1 MLCYSNGSETMDLA
15 PQELKEGLYEAL
27 NTIGNKRKV
36 LVLPPDITRYHSKA
50 GELTRYAYDYYRQ
63 KITHLLPALGTHNPM
78 NATEI
83 TRMFKGIPLSLF
95 HIHDWRNDIIN
106 IGKVPADFIHEVSGG
121 LVHYDW
127 EVQVNKLLLQE
138 GFDLIL
144 SVGQVV
150 PHEVTGM
157 ANFNKNIFIGTGGP
171 EAINKSHFLG
181 AVFGLEK
188 IMGQKDTPVR
198 KVLNYAWDKFADRF
212 PMVLH
217 ILTVIGR
224 KTDGRLA
231 VRGLYIGDDLECFN
245 RASEL
250 SQQVNIEM
258 LDTPLKKCVVYLDPS
273 EYKSTWLGNK
283 AIYRTRMAMADG
295 GELIILAPGLQ
306 QFGEDPEID
315 TLIRKYGYKG
325 TSATLEAVKKQK
337 ELQHNLSAA
346 AHLIHGSSEERFQI
360 TYCPG
365 ILSEEEVRAVNFNY
379 ANINEMMKIYN
390 PETRKDGYNQMPYDE
405 EIFYISNP
413 GLGLWST
420 KHNF

>member
-1 MLCYSNGSETMDLA
+1 
-15 PQELKEGLYEAL
+15 
-27 NTIGNKRKV
+27 
-36 LVLPPDITRYHSKA
+36 
-50 GELTRYAYDYYRQ
+50 
-63 KITHLLPALGTHNPM
+63 
-78 NATEI
+78 
-83 TRMFKGIPLSLF
+83 
-95 HIHDWRNDIIN
+95 
-106 IGKVPADFIHEVSGG
+106 
-121 LVHYDW
+121 
-127 EVQVNKLLLQE
+127 
-138 GFDLIL
+138 
-144 SVGQVV
+144 
-150 PHEVTGM
+150 
-157 ANFNKNIFIGTGGP
+157 
-171 EAINKSHFLG
+171 
-181 AVFGLEK
+181 VFGLEK